1 MENTLLANII
11 NAINI
16 HIDARVTETVNKL
29 IDKRIEEIMGNHHT
43 MQWMNEDFERRVRE
57 ISQNVADDAAQIAVS
72 EHERNEEHNGEDNIY
87 DMVQSAVAN
96 TDFEDQ
102 IKRAVDQIL
111 HDDDYCTEERVTEL
125 AEDAINDIDWD
136 EKIKDGLRSIIANS

>member
-87 DMVQSAVAN
+87 DMVQSAIAN
-96 TDFEDQ
+96 TDFEEQ
-102 IKRAVDQIL
+102 IKHSVHQIL
-111 HDDDYCTEERVTEL
+111 NDDDYVDESRAEEI
-125 AEDAINDIDWD
+125 ANNAIEEIDWD

>member
-72 EHERNEEHNGEDNIY
+72 EHERNVEHNGEDNIY
-87 DMVQSAVAN
+87 DIVQSAIAN
-96 TDFEDQ
+96 TDFEEQ
-102 IKRAVDQIL
+102 IKHSVHQIL
-111 HDDDYCTEERVTEL
+111 HDDDYCTEERVIEL
-125 AEDAINDIDWD
+125 AGDACADIDFD
-136 EKIKDGLRSIIANS
+136 EKVKEVLRNI

>member
-29 IDKRIEEIMGNHHT
+29 IDKRIEEIVGNHHT

-57 ISQNVADDAAQIAVS
+57 ISQDVADDAAQIAVS
-72 EHERNEEHNGEDNIY
+72 EHERHNNHEDEDNNH
-87 DMVQSAVAN
+87 DMVQSAIAN
-96 TDFEDQ
+96 TDFEDH
-102 IKRAVDQIL
+102 IKHSVHQIL
-111 HDDDYCTEERVTEL
+111 NDDDYVDESRAEEI
-125 AEDAINDIDWD
+125 ANNAIEEIDWD

>member
-11 NAINI
+11 HAINI

-43 MQWMNEDFERRVRE
+43 MKWMNEDFERRVRE

-87 DMVQSAVAN
+87 DMVQSAIAN
-96 TDFEDQ
+96 TDFEDH
-102 IKRAVDQIL
+102 IKHSVNQIL
-111 HDDDYCTEERVTEL
+111 RDDDYCTEERVTEL
-125 AEDAINDIDWD
+125 AEDAINDIDWED
-136 EKIKDGLRSIIANS
+136 KVKEAMKEILG

>member
-11 NAINI
+11 HAINI

-72 EHERNEEHNGEDNIY
+72 EHELHNNHEDEDNIH
-87 DMVQSAVAN
+87 DIAVNAVQN
-96 TDFEDQ
+96 MDFEDQ
-102 IKRAVDQIL
+102 IKRAVEQIL
-111 HDDDYCTEERVTEL
+111 HDDDYVDESRAEEI
-125 AEDAINDIDWD
+125 ANNAIEEIDWD

>member
-72 EHERNEEHNGEDNIY
+72 EHERNAEHNGEDNIY
-87 DMVQSAVAN
+87 DIVQSAIAN
-96 TDFEDQ
+96 TDFEEQ
-102 IKRAVDQIL
+102 IKHSVHQIL
-111 HDDDYCTEERVTEL
+111 HDDDYCTEERVIEL
-125 AEDAINDIDWD
+125 AGDACADIDFD
-136 EKIKDGLRSIIANS
+136 EKVKEVLRNI

>member
-16 HIDARVTETVNKL
+16 HIDARVTETINKL

-87 DMVQSAVAN
+87 DMVQSAIAN
-96 TDFEDQ
+96 TDFEEQ
-102 IKRAVDQIL
+102 IKHSVHQIL
-111 HDDDYCTEERVTEL
+111 NDDDYCTEERVIEL
-125 AEDAINDIDWD
+125 AGDACAEIDFD
-136 EKIKDGLRSIIANS
+136 EKVKEVLRNI

>member
-57 ISQNVADDAAQIAVS
+57 ISQDVAETAANEVVVA
-72 EHERNEEHNGEDNIY
+72 HERNAEHNGEDNIY
-87 DMVQSAVAN
+87 DIVQSAIAN
-96 TDFEDQ
+96 TDFEEQ
-102 IKRAVDQIL
+102 IKHSVHQIL
-111 HDDDYCTEERVTEL
+111 HDDDYCTEERVIEL
-125 AEDAINDIDWD
+125 AGDACADIDFD
-136 EKIKDGLRSIIANS
+136 EKVKEVLRNI

>member
-72 EHERNEEHNGEDNIY
+72 EHERTEEHNGEDNIY
-87 DMVQSAVAN
+87 DMVQSAIAN
-96 TDFEDQ
+96 TDFEEQ
-102 IKRAVDQIL
+102 IKHSVHQIL
-111 HDDDYCTEERVTEL
+111 NDDDYCTEERATEL
-125 AEDAINDIDWD
+125 AEDAINDIDWED
-136 EKIKDGLRSIIANS
+136 KVKEAMKEILG